1 MQKFPALSSA
11 IGVSLILAAF
21 PAGAQSTDL
30 LEQLKIMRQQLEE
43 QRARVDELERQLRA
57 SGVAPSA
64 QLDNLRGTGNPQP
77 SPSATVML
85 PSPVSAPVGAPAQ
98 YPEQY
103 PAQNAAAYPAPAPRR
118 ALDLLRGAGAP
129 AMAANGQQ
137 MDNGGA
143 PPPSPQPANGGNTV
157 GRPPSEASRAP
168 QVAPIFES
176 PGVLTPRGKLVFEP
190 SLQYGYSSSN
200 RVALVGYTVIPA
212 LLIGLLD
219 VREVKRNTTTAAA
232 TFRYGFDNRLELE
245 ARIPYVYRTDA
256 TVSRELFTGTATER
270 AFDTSGKAIGDVELG
285 WRYQLN
291 NGGIDK
297 PYYIAGLR
305 FKSRTGRD
313 PFEVVTD
320 CQTRCLGENVT
331 GTGLPLD
338 LPTGSGFYS
347 MQPSFTWLLPSDP
360 AIFFGS
366 FSYTHNFKRGNVYR
380 TVLNGQ
386 KEFLGEVKPG
396 DVFGFNFGM
405 GLALNEK
412 ASFSIGYDH
421 SSVGR
426 TKQGGVV
433 VPGSVRMQ
441 LGTLLLGYSYRLTE
455 QRTLNVS
462 VGAGLTRDTPDVT
475 LTVRMPFSF

>member
-1 MQKFPALSSA
+1 MQKFPALSTA

-57 SGVAPSA
+57 SGVAAPT
-64 QLDNLRGTGNPQP
+64 QLERLRGTGP
-77 SPSATVML
+77 
-85 PSPVSAPVGAPAQ
+85 APVAV
-98 YPEQY
+98 
-103 PAQNAAAYPAPAPRR
+103 AAS
-118 ALDLLRGAGAP
+118 
-129 AMAANGQQ
+129 GQQ
-137 MDNGGA
+137 IDNGGA
-143 PPPSPQPANGGNTV
+143 PPPSPQPINSGDTV
-157 GRPPSEASRAP
+157 GRPPEQASRAP
-168 QVAPIFES
+168 QVAPIFET
-176 PGVLTPRGKLVFEP
+176 PGVLTPPRKLVFEP
-190 SLQYGYSSSN
+190 SVQFGYSSSN

-232 TFRYGFDNRLELE
+232 TFRYGVSNRLEVE
-245 ARIPYVYRTDA
+245 AKIPYVYRSDS

-270 AFDTSGKAIGDVELG
+270 AFDTSGKAIGDAELA

-291 NGGIDK
+291 EGGVDK

-320 CQTRCLGENVT
+320 CQTRCVGENVT
-331 GTGLPLD
+331 GTGLPLA

-347 MQPSFTWLLPSDP
+347 MQPSLTWLMPSDP

-366 FSYTHNFKRGNVYR
+366 FSYTHNFPRNNVYR
-380 TVLNGQ
+380 NVLNG
-386 KEFLGEVKPG
+386 EREYLGEVKPG

-421 SSVGR
+421 SSVSR
-426 TKQGGVV
+426 TKQGGQV
-433 VPGSVRMQ
+433 VPGSVRIQ
-441 LGTLLLGYSYRLTE
+441 LGTLLLGYSYRLNDK
-455 QRTLNVS
+455 RTLNVS

-475 LTVRMPFSF
+475 LMVRMPFSF

>member
-1 MQKFPALSSA
+1 MAQPEKKNMPKIPALSFA
-11 IGVSLILAAF
+11 IGVSLVLAAF
-21 PAGAQSTDL
+21 PAGAQSPDL
-30 LEQLKIMRQQLEE
+30 MEQLKIMRQQLEE

-57 SGVAPSA
+57 SGVAAPS
-64 QLDNLRGTGNPQP
+64 QLDNLRGTGP
-77 SPSATVML
+77 
-85 PSPVSAPVGAPAQ
+85 API
-98 YPEQY
+98 
-103 PAQNAAAYPAPAPRR
+103 AAA
-118 ALDLLRGAGAP
+118 
-129 AMAANGQQ
+129 GQQ
-137 MDNGGA
+137 QDNGSA
-143 PPPSPQPANGGNTV
+143 PPPSPQPVNNSPTV
-157 GRPPSEASRAP
+157 GRPPSAESRAP

-190 SLQYGYSSSN
+190 SIQYGYSSSN
-200 RVALVGYTVIPA
+200 RVALIGYTVIPA

-219 VREVKRNTTTAAA
+219 VREVKRNTTTGAA

-245 ARIPYVYRTDA
+245 AKLPYTYRSDA

-270 AFDTSGKAIGDVELG
+270 AFNTSGKGIGDVELG

-291 NGGIDK
+291 EGGVDK
-297 PYYIAGLR
+297 PYFIGGFR

-313 PFEVVTD
+313 PFQVVTD
-320 CQTRCLGENVT
+320 CQTRCVGENVT

-347 MQPSFTWLLPSDP
+347 VQPSLTWLMPSDP

-380 TVLNGQ
+380 TVLNGE
-386 KEFLGEVKPG
+386 KEFLGDVKPG

-421 SSVGR
+421 NSVGR
-426 TKQGGVV
+426 TKQGGQVL
-433 VPGSVRMQ
+433 PGSVRMQ
-441 LGTLLLGYSYRLTE
+441 LGTLLLGYSYRLNN

-475 LTVRMPFSF
+475 LMVRMPFSF

>member
-1 MQKFPALSSA
+1 MQKFPALSSV
-11 IGVSLILAAF
+11 IGVSLVLAAF
-21 PAGAQSTDL
+21 PAGAQSGPDL

-57 SGVAPSA
+57 GAVTAGS
-64 QLDNLRGTGNPQP
+64 QLDTVRGTGNPQP
-77 SPSATVML
+77 PATATALL
-85 PSPVSAPVGAPAQ
+85 PSPISAPVAGQPAAP
-98 YPEQY
+98 YPS
-103 PAQNAAAYPAPAPRR
+103 AAPGNS
-118 ALDLLRGAGAP
+118 LDRLRGAGP
-129 AMAANGQQ
+129 AAAAANGQQ
-137 MDNGGA
+137 MDNGAA
-143 PPPSPQPANGGNTV
+143 PAPSPQPIASGDTV

-168 QVAPIFES
+168 QVAPIFET

-190 SLQYGYSSSN
+190 SVQYGYSSSN

-232 TFRYGFDNRLELE
+232 TFRYGFNNRLELE
-245 ARIPYVYRTDA
+245 AKVPYVYRSDS

-270 AFDTSGKAIGDVELG
+270 AFDTSGKAVGDVELSG
-285 WRYQLN
+285 RYQLN
-291 NGGIDK
+291 DGGIDK

-347 MQPSFTWLLPSDP
+347 LQPSVTWLMPSDP

-380 TVLNGQ
+380 TVLNGER
-386 KEFLGEVKPG
+386 EFLGDVKPG

-421 SSVGR
+421 NSVAR
-426 TKQGGVV
+426 TRQGGQV
-433 VPGSVRMQ
+433 VPGSVRIQ
-441 LGTLLLGYSYRLTE
+441 LGTLLLGYSYRLSDK
-455 QRTLNVS
+455 RTLNVS

-475 LTVRMPFSF
+475 LMLRMPFSF

>member
-1 MQKFPALSSA
+1 MHKFPALSTA

-57 SGVAPSA
+57 SGVSAPS
-64 QLDNLRGTGNPQP
+64 QLERLRGTG
-77 SPSATVML
+77 
-85 PSPVSAPVGAPAQ
+85 PAAVAVA
-98 YPEQY
+98 E
-103 PAQNAAAYPAPAPRR
+103 
-118 ALDLLRGAGAP
+118 
-129 AMAANGQQ
+129 NGQQ

-143 PPPSPQPANGGNTV
+143 PPPSPQPQPKQPNGGNAV
-157 GRPPSEASRAP
+157 GRPPEQASRAP
-168 QVAPIFES
+168 QVAPIFET
-176 PGVLTPRGKLVFEP
+176 PGVLTPRRKLVFEP
-190 SLQYGYSSSN
+190 SVQYGYSSSN

-245 ARIPYVYRTDA
+245 AKIPYVYRSDS

-291 NGGIDK
+291 EGGIDK

-320 CQTRCLGENVT
+320 CQTRCVGENVT
-331 GTGLPLD
+331 GTGLPLA

-347 MQPSFTWLLPSDP
+347 MQPSLTWLMPSDP

-366 FSYTHNFKRGNVYR
+366 FSYTHNFARNNVYR
-380 TVLNGQ
+380 NVLNG
-386 KEFLGEVKPG
+386 EREYLGEVKPG

-421 SSVGR
+421 NSVAR
-426 TKQGGVV
+426 TKQGGQV
-433 VPGSVRMQ
+433 VPGSVRIQ
-441 LGTLLLGYSYRLTE
+441 LGTLLLGYSYRLNDK
-455 QRTLNVS
+455 RTLNVS

-475 LTVRMPFSF
+475 LMFRMPFSF

>member
-1 MQKFPALSSA
+1 MAQPENKNMPKIPALSFA
-11 IGVSLILAAF
+11 IGVSLVLAAF
-21 PAGAQSTDL
+21 PAGAQSPDL

-57 SGVAPSA
+57 SGVAAPS
-64 QLDNLRGTGNPQP
+64 QLDNLRGTGNPQQP
-77 SPSATVML
+77 ATATALL
-85 PSPVSAPVGAPAQ
+85 PSPITAAVNGPAAAPAT
-98 YPEQY
+98 Y
-103 PAQNAAAYPAPAPRR
+103 PAAAPHSS
-118 ALDLLRGAGAP
+118 LDLLRGLGPAP
-129 AMAANGQQ
+129 MAAAGQQ
-137 MDNGGA
+137 QDNGGA
-143 PPPSPQPANGGNTV
+143 PAPSPQPVNPGPTV
-157 GRPPSEASRAP
+157 GRPPSAESRAP

-190 SLQYGYSSSN
+190 SIQYGYSSSN
-200 RVALVGYTVIPA
+200 RVALIGYTVIPA

-219 VREVKRNTTTAAA
+219 VREVKRNTTTGAA

-245 ARIPYVYRTDA
+245 AKIPYTYRSDA

-270 AFDTSGKAIGDVELG
+270 AFNTSGQGIGDVELG

-291 NGGIDK
+291 AGGVDK

-313 PFEVVTD
+313 PFQVVTD
-320 CQTRCLGENVT
+320 CQVRCVGENVT

-347 MQPSFTWLLPSDP
+347 MQPSVTWLLPSDP

-380 TVLNGQ
+380 TVLNGE
-386 KEFLGEVKPG
+386 KEFLGDVKPG

-421 SSVGR
+421 NSVGR
-426 TKQGGVV
+426 TKQGGQV

-441 LGTLLLGYSYRLTE
+441 LGTLLLGYSYRLNDK
-455 QRTLNVS
+455 RTLNVS

-475 LTVRMPFSF
+475 LMVRMPFSF

>member
-1 MQKFPALSSA
+1 MRKFPALSSV
-11 IGVSLILAAF
+11 IGVTLVLAAI
-21 PAGAQSTDL
+21 PAGAQSPDL

-57 SGVAPSA
+57 SGVAAPS
-64 QLDNLRGTGNPQP
+64 QLENLRGTGNPQQ
-77 SPSATVML
+77 SPSATAQL
-85 PSPVSAPVGAPAQ
+85 PSPVSAPAAPA
-98 YPEQY
+98 
-103 PAQNAAAYPAPAPRR
+103 RGS
-118 ALDLLRGAGAP
+118 LDLLRGAGP
-129 AMAANGQQ
+129 AAVAASGQQ
-137 MDNGGA
+137 MDNGSA
-143 PPPSPQPANGGNTV
+143 PPPSPQPINGGNAV

-190 SLQYGYSSSN
+190 SIQYGYSSSN

-232 TFRYGFDNRLELE
+232 TFRYGFNNRFELE
-245 ARIPYVYRTDA
+245 AKVPYVYRSDS

-285 WRYQLN
+285 GRYQLN
-291 NGGIDK
+291 DGGIEK

-305 FKSRTGRD
+305 LKSRTGRD
-313 PFEVVTD
+313 PFQVVTD
-320 CQTRCLGENVT
+320 CAQRCVGENVT

-347 MQPSFTWLLPSDP
+347 LQPSLTWLLPSDP

-366 FSYTHNFKRGNVYR
+366 FSYTHNFKRSNVYR
-380 TVLNGQ
+380 TVRNGE
-386 KEFLGEVKPG
+386 KEFLGDVKPG

-421 SSVGR
+421 NSVGR
-426 TKQGGVV
+426 TKQGGQVL
-433 VPGSVRMQ
+433 PGSVRIQ
-441 LGTLLLGYSYRLTE
+441 LGTLLLGYSYRLSD

-475 LTVRMPFSF
+475 LMLRMPFSF

>member
-1 MQKFPALSSA
+1 MQKFPALSTA

-30 LEQLKIMRQQLEE
+30 VEQLKLMRQQLEE

-57 SGVAPSA
+57 SGVAAPT
-64 QLDNLRGTGNPQP
+64 QLERLRGTG
-77 SPSATVML
+77 
-85 PSPVSAPVGAPAQ
+85 PAV
-98 YPEQY
+98 
-103 PAQNAAAYPAPAPRR
+103 AAE
-118 ALDLLRGAGAP
+118 
-129 AMAANGQQ
+129 NGQQ

-143 PPPSPQPANGGNTV
+143 PPPSPLPQPQPQQPNGGNAV
-157 GRPPSEASRAP
+157 GRPPEQASRAP
-168 QVAPIFES
+168 QVAPIFET
-176 PGVLTPRGKLVFEP
+176 PGVLTPRHKLVFEP
-190 SLQYGYSSSN
+190 SVQYGYSSSN

-245 ARIPYVYRTDA
+245 AKIPYIYRSDA

-291 NGGIDK
+291 EGGIEK
-297 PYYIAGLR
+297 PYFIAGMR

-320 CQTRCLGENVT
+320 CQTRCVGENVT
-331 GTGLPLD
+331 GTGLPLA

-347 MQPSFTWLLPSDP
+347 MQPSLTWLMPSDP

-366 FSYTHNFKRGNVYR
+366 FSYTHNFARNNVYR
-380 TVLNGQ
+380 MVLNG
-386 KEFLGEVKPG
+386 ERELLGEVKPG

-421 SSVGR
+421 NSVSR
-426 TKQGGVV
+426 TRQNGVV
-433 VPGSVRMQ
+433 IPGSVRIQ
-441 LGTLLLGYSYRLTE
+441 LGTLLLGYSYRLNDK
-455 QRTLNVS
+455 RTLNVS

-475 LTVRMPFSF
+475 LMFRMPFSF

>member
-1 MQKFPALSSA
+1 MQKFPALSLA

-21 PAGAQSTDL
+21 PADAQSPDL

-43 QRARVDELERQLRA
+43 QRARVDELERQLRS
-57 SGVAPSA
+57 SGVAGAA
-64 QLDNLRGTGNPQP
+64 QLENLRGTGNPQQP
-77 SPSATVML
+77 ASATALL
-85 PSPVSAPVGAPAQ
+85 PSPISAPVNGQAAAPAQ
-98 YPEQY
+98 YP
-103 PAQNAAAYPAPAPRR
+103 AAAPHSS
-118 ALDLLRGAGAP
+118 LDLLRGLGPAP
-129 AMAANGQQ
+129 VADAGQQ
-137 MDNGGA
+137 MDKGGA
-143 PPPSPQPANGGNTV
+143 PRPSPQAANGGNAV
-157 GRPPSEASRAP
+157 GRPPEQASRAP

-176 PGVLTPRGKLVFEP
+176 PGVLTPRGKMVFEP
-190 SLQYGYSSSN
+190 SIQYGYSSSN

-245 ARIPYVYRTDA
+245 AKIPYVYRSDS

-270 AFDTSGKAIGDVELG
+270 AFDTSGKAIGDAELG

-291 NGGIDK
+291 DGGVDK

-320 CQTRCLGENVT
+320 CQTRCVGENVT

-347 MQPSFTWLLPSDP
+347 MQPSFTWLMPSDP

-380 TVLNGQ
+380 TVRNGE
-386 KEFLGEVKPG
+386 KELLGDVKPG

-421 SSVGR
+421 NSVGR
-426 TKQGGVV
+426 TKQGGQV
-433 VPGSVRMQ
+433 VPGAVRMQ
-441 LGTLLLGYSYRLTE
+441 LGTLLLGYSYRLSD

-475 LTVRMPFSF
+475 LMVRVPFSF

>member
-1 MQKFPALSSA
+1 MQKFPALYSV
-11 IGVSLILAAF
+11 IGVSVALACL
-21 PAGAQSTDL
+21 PAGAQSGPDL

-43 QRARVDELERQLRA
+43 QRARVDKLERQLRESGATAQNAAVA
-57 SGVAPSA
+57 SPA
-64 QLDNLRGTGNPQP
+64 QLEGLRGTGGQVVTDAAGQAGVNQVPVAQAAQAAQP
-77 SPSATVML
+77 VAQQ
-85 PSPVSAPVGAPAQ
+85 APVGKPPAQ
-98 YPEQY
+98 
-103 PAQNAAAYPAPAPRR
+103 QN
-118 ALDLLRGAGAP
+118 
-129 AMAANGQQ
+129 
-137 MDNGGA
+137 
-143 PPPSPQPANGGNTV
+143 
-157 GRPPSEASRAP
+157 RAP

-176 PGVLTPRGKLVFEP
+176 PGVLTPRGRLTFEP
-190 SLQYGYSSSN
+190 AVQYGYSSSN

-219 VREVKRNTTTAAA
+219 VREVKRNTTTGSA

-245 ARIPYVYRTDA
+245 ARIPYVYRTDS
-256 TVSRELFTGTATER
+256 TVSREIFTGTAAER
-270 AFDTSGKAIGDVELG
+270 AFDTSGKGIGDVELG

-291 NGGIDK
+291 DGGVDK
-297 PYYIAGLR
+297 PYYIAGMR
-305 FKSRTGRD
+305 FKTRTGRD

-320 CQTRCLGENVT
+320 CQTRCVGENVT

-347 MQPSFTWLLPSDP
+347 LQPSLTWLFPSDP

-366 FSYTHNFKRGNVYR
+366 FSYLHNFKRGNVYR
-380 TVLNGQ
+380 TVRNG
-386 KEFLGEVKPG
+386 EREYLGEVKPG

-421 SSVGR
+421 NSVGR
-426 TKQGGVV
+426 TRQGGQV

-441 LGTLLLGYSYRLTE
+441 LGTLLLGYSYRLTPL
-455 QRTLNVS
+455 RTVSVS

-475 LTVRMPFSF
+475 LMMRMPFNF